1 MNGVH
6 DMGGMHGFGPVV
18 REVHEPVFHAD
29 WEGRIW
35 AMEQFMLQQG
45 LYNLDAFRYGIEQMP
60 PAAYLRSSYYER
72 WLATIEYNLVEN
84 GVVDAAEL
92 DERVAQLRRQP
103 DAAVL
108 QPAPFNPR
116 QPAPAEPLLALTPR
130 FNVGDAIVTRNV
142 HPAHHTRLARYTRG
156 KRGVIHLVHGPEI
169 FADTNA
175 HGRGEQP
182 QVVYSV
188 RFDAR
193 ELWGESAEPRQTV
206 NIDLWESYLL
216 PADGASA

>member
-6 DMGGMHGFGPVV
+6 DMGGMHGFGPIV
-18 REVHEPVFHAD
+18 REENEPVFHAG
-29 WEGRIW
+29 WEARVW
-35 AMEQFMLQQG
+35 AMEQFMLRQG

-60 PAAYLRSSYYER
+60 PADYLRSSYYER
-72 WLATIEYNLVEN
+72 WLATVEYNLIQN

-92 DERVAQLRRQP
+92 DARVEALRRQT
-103 DAAVL
+103 DAAL
-108 QPAPFNPR
+108 PRPAAFNPR
-116 QPAPAEPLLALTPR
+116 QPAPEEPLPARTPR
-130 FNVGDAIVTRNV
+130 FAVGDAIVTRNV

-156 KRGVIHLVHGPEI
+156 KRGVIHLVHGPEV

-175 HGRGEQP
+175 HGRGQQP
-182 QVVYSV
+182 QVVYCV

-193 ELWGESAEPRQTV
+193 ELWGESAEPSQTV

-216 PADGASA
+216 PAADASA